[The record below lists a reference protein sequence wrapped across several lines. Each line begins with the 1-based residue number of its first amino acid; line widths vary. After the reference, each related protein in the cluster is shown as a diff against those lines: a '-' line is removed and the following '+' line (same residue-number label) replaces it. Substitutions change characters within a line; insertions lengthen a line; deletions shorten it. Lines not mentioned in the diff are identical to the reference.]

1 MAIEYDFSVNG
12 PLLVVE
18 TSGFDESLEEVQ
30 DYGMAVID
38 AAVQSRAELILCD
51 ERELEYR
58 LGTTETYRAGE
69 YVARMAPRVV
79 RVALVC
85 SQAACGDARFWG
97 DVTTNRGLQTCVF
110 TDVDE
115 ARAWLVSS

>member
-1 MAIEYDFSVNG
+1 VAIKYDFSVDG
-12 PLLVVE
+12 PLLAVRA
-18 TSGFDESLEEVQ
+18 SGFDESLEEVQ
-30 DYGMAVID
+30 DYGMAVIGV
-38 AAVQSRAELILCD
+38 AVQSRAELILCD

-85 SQAACGDARFWG
+85 SQAAYGDGRFWG
-97 DVTTNRGLQTCVF
+97 DVTGNRGMQTRVF
-110 TDVDE
+110 TDIDE
-115 ARAWLVSS
+115 ARAWLESS